1 MGLLPI
7 RHVLLLVP
15 GEVQLNAVESIRS
28 FALMPLTRLLDL
40 SMGSPRVLFAAQP
53 IAADQGAASHE
64 RG

>member
-7 RHVLLLVP
+7 RHVLLLGP
-15 GEVQLNAVESIRS
+15 GEVQLNAVESIMS

-40 SMGSPRVLFAAQP
+40 SMGSPRVLVAAQP